1 MMKGRKGITLIEL
14 LVVVVILGVLAAIAV
29 PRLSQSATTAKLRTC
44 QTNVDTINTQIELY
58 YSNNDDWPADLP
70 TITEDPN
77 YFPDEAPSCP
87 SGGTYTMDSGTHRV
101 SCSVH

>member
-1 MMKGRKGITLIEL
+1 MKGRKGITLIEL

-58 YSNNDDWPADLP
+58 YSNTDDWPADLP